1 MNEVLNTIA
10 RRYSCRSFTN
20 QVVEN
25 EKVEAIAL
33 AAIQAPSA
41 VNKQPWQIIVIKDKT
56 LIEEMDVYGM
66 TQLDEASY
74 QRIIGRGGKLFYNAP
89 LMVVIAKQ
97 GNKDLDCGIVTQNV
111 TLAATSLGLG
121 SVVCALAGYV
131 FNNDDYKNKII
142 PEGYEFAISV
152 LIGYPTNPDGKA
164 HEVDLNKITYIG

>member
-10 RRYSCRSFTN
+10 KRYSCRSFTN
-20 QVVEN
+20 HPIEI

-41 VNKQPWQIIVIKDKT
+41 VNKQPWQIIVIQDKA

-66 TQLDEASY
+66 SQLDEASY
-74 QRIIGRGGKLFYNAP
+74 QRIMGRGGKLFYNAP
-89 LMVVIAKQ
+89 LMVVIAKN

-131 FNNDDYKNKII
+131 FNNDAYKNKII

-152 LIGYPTNPDGKA
+152 LIGYPANPDGKP
-164 HEVDLNKITYIG
+164 HEVDLSKITYIG

>member
-41 VNKQPWQIIVIKDKT
+41 VNKQPWQIIVIKDKA

-66 TQLDEASY
+66 TQLDEASH
-74 QRIIGRGGKLFYNAP
+74 QRIMGRGGKLFYNA
-89 LMVVIAKQ
+89 
-97 GNKDLDCGIVTQNV
+97 
-111 TLAATSLGLG
+111 
-121 SVVCALAGYV
+121 AL
-131 FNNDDYKNKII
+131 
-142 PEGYEFAISV
+142 
-152 LIGYPTNPDGKA
+152 
-164 HEVDLNKITYIG
+164 

>member
-10 RRYSCRSFTN
+10 NRYSCRSFTN
-20 QVVEN
+20 QAVEN
-25 EKVEAIAL
+25 DKVEAIAL
-33 AAIQAPSA
+33 AALQAPSA
-41 VNKQPWQIIVIKDKT
+41 VNKQPWQIIVIKDKA
-56 LIEEMDVYGM
+56 LIEEMDAYGM

-74 QRIIGRGGKLFYNAP
+74 QRIMGRGGKLFYNAP
-89 LMVVIAKQ
+89 LMLVIAKN

-121 SVVCALAGYV
+121 NVVCALAGFA
-131 FNNDDYKNKII
+131 FNNDSYKKRII

-152 LIGYPTNPDGKA
+152 LIGYPTHPNGKA